1 MARKRLLSSSLGGS
15 DKFFDLQELA
25 GELAE
30 FSQTL
35 YCLGVAHHD
44 ELGQFSASP
53 RTWKLNVHPGSPRP
67 ISDFEK
73 AIHFLIQADLLELS
87 VCVKA
92 VRFVNY
98 EKIQVFR
105 KDRTAINDYPNCQW
119 RSMTV
124 NDGFTF
130 LNRSKEKLREV
141 KGSEDKKEGNLP
153 LPSPLQE
160 KFIKIVNLYP
170 KEFKLR
176 LIEDAQWLKDR
187 VLNEPQF
194 KSLDLEYELD
204 GWGTWLEAESRKKAS
219 RQANQFPKSDFKRSL
234 TNRFNNALKFQKKKS
249 QKRKPPPPT
258 ETETQLPEPKNPE
271 AFALWEK
278 ALKAIDNKLKQG
290 PIDKLEEFD
299 IWLTPTVGY
308 DLVGEKLI
316 IAVPDPFFIA
326 WLTEHYSPL
335 IDEALGREWELRVN
349 DCLK

>member
-67 ISDFEK
+67 ISDFKK

-87 VCVKA
+87 VCVKV

-98 EKIQVFR
+98 EHIQVFR
-105 KDRTAINDYPNCQW
+105 KDRDPINDYPDCQW
-119 RSMTV
+119 QSMTV

-130 LNRSKEKLREV
+130 LNRREEKLREV
-141 KGSEDKKEGNLP
+141 KLSEEKKEDP
-153 LPSPLQE
+153 LLLQE
-160 KFIKIVNLYP
+160 KFLTIVKLYP

-176 LIEDAQWLKDR
+176 QQEDAQWLKDR
-187 VLNEPQF
+187 VLDEPQF
-194 KSLDLEYELD
+194 KSLDLENELD

-234 TNRFNNALKFQKKKS
+234 TNRLNNALKFQ
-249 QKRKPPPPT
+249 QEKPHGT
-258 ETETQLPEPKNPE
+258 G
-271 AFALWEK
+271 
-278 ALKAIDNKLKQG
+278 KQG
-290 PIDKLEEFD
+290 TKK
-299 IWLTPTVGY
+299 TSGRTRQ
-308 DLVGEKLI
+308 
-316 IAVPDPFFIA
+316 ANPD
-326 WLTEHYSPL
+326 W
-335 IDEALGREWELRVN
+335 
-349 DCLK
+349 